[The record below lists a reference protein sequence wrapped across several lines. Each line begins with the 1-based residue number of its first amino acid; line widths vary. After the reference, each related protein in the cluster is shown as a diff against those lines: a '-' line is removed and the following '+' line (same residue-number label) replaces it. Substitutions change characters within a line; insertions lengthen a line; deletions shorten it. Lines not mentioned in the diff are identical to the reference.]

1 MALTK
6 KANDRRTKFRFDMQR
21 EIRYKLVEEG
31 ALLAS
36 GTGSTLNMCSGGIAF
51 STEQA
56 LQPRAFAEL
65 SISWPVLLD
74 ETCPMRLIV
83 FGRIRRSGGGKA
95 VLWHRVIASSAR
107 KPVQRKPATAVRS
120 DSMLQRFACEMR
132 KESLKMS
139 QPAPEGAATYR
150 RRRQAQACSRI
161 WFRF

>member
-1 MALTK
+1 MALSK
-6 KANDRRTKFRFDMQR
+6 KANDRRSKFRFELQR

-83 FGRIRRSGGGKA
+83 FGRILRSGGGIA
-95 VLWHRVIASSAR
+95 VCSIEKYEFRTQAR
-107 KPVQRKPATAVRS
+107 TIQPATAVRS
-120 DSMLQRFACEMR
+120 DSMLQRFAYEMR
-132 KESLKMS
+132 KENLKMS
-139 QPAPEGAATYR
+139 HAGA
-150 RRRQAQACSRI
+150 
-161 WFRF
+161 